1 MFGDL
6 LSRLEAAGLDTTA
19 FQTLPLKTLSRMAIT
34 SHYPIDATPPAELFD
49 RIETEQA
56 IAVASAVIVAIEA
69 LDQQPG

>member
-1 MFGDL
+1 
-6 LSRLEAAGLDTTA
+6 
-19 FQTLPLKTLSRMAIT
+19 MAIT

-69 LDQQPG
+69 LDRQPG